1 MYVQYL
7 RMIGVFWFVPSQIF
21 GSLLHNQ
28 AKLSCRMDRFVS
40 ILAVLSAVCSS
51 LGLALGAIFPGDVAL
66 AAGPALM
73 VIYVVLGSVGPAGS
87 VDEVT
92 RLSKI
97 FKLR

>member
-1 MYVQYL
+1 MYELKRCIYVCMYVC
-7 RMIGVFWFVPSQIF
+7 MAFFSQMF

-28 AKLSCRMDRFVS
+28 AKMSCRMDRFVS

-87 VDEVT
+87 ADEVSYLP
-92 RLSKI
+92 RSL
-97 FKLR
+97 